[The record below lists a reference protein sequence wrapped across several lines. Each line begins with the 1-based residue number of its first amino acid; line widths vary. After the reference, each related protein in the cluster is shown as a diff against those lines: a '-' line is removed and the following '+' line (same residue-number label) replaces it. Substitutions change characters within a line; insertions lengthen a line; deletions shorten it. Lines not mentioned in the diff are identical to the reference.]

1 MCRGSGY
8 APVLLVA
15 KHRFSLPVTETVVV
29 PDWAGRGYSCDE
41 FRDPP
46 GRAWNDFVHDT
57 NELVTV
63 IEGRLRVALG
73 GQTLEL
79 EPGDELF
86 IPKGAVHSVTNIHTG
101 VTRWLY
107 GYD

>member
-1 MCRGSGY
+1 MGDPPLLTKHKF
-8 APVLLVA
+8 AVLVNRAAVA
-15 KHRFSLPVTETVVV
+15 R
-29 PDWAGRGYSCDE
+29 DWGGRGYSCDE

-79 EPGDELF
+79 EAGDELF

>member
-1 MCRGSGY
+1 
-8 APVLLVA
+8 VLAVV
-15 KHRFSLPVTETVVV
+15 KHRFPVPVTESVVAQ
-29 PDWAGRGYSCDE
+29 DWAGRGYSCDE

-46 GRAWNDFVHDT
+46 GREWNDFVHDT

-63 IEGRLRVALG
+63 IEGRLRVTMG
-73 GQTLEL
+73 GQSAVL

-86 IPKGAVHSVTNIHTG
+86 ISRRTIHSVTNIHAG

>member
-1 MCRGSGY
+1 MGDPHLLTKHKF
-8 APVLLVA
+8 AVLVNRAAVA
-15 KHRFSLPVTETVVV
+15 
-29 PDWAGRGYSCDE
+29 PDWAKRGYSCEE

-63 IEGRLRVALG
+63 IEGRLRVTLG

-86 IPKGAVHSVTNIHTG
+86 IPKGAVHAVTNTHAG

>member
-1 MCRGSGY
+1 M
-8 APVLLVA
+8 LLVA
-15 KHRFSLPVTETVVV
+15 KHRFPLPVTETVVA

-41 FRDPP
+41 FHDPP
-46 GRAWNDFVHDT
+46 GREWNDFVHDT

-63 IEGRLRVALG
+63 IEGRLVVTME
-73 GQTLEL
+73 GQAVVV

-86 IPKGAVHSVTNIHTG
+86 IPKRVTHSVKNVHAD

>member
-1 MCRGSGY
+1 M
-8 APVLLVA
+8 A
-15 KHRFSLPVTETVVV
+15 E
-29 PDWAGRGYSCDE
+29 DWADRGYSCDE

-46 GRAWNDFVHDT
+46 GREWNDFVHET
-57 NELVTV
+57 NELVMV
-63 IEGRLRVALG
+63 VEGRLRVTME
-73 GQTLEL
+73 GQTAVL

-86 IPKGAVHSVTNIHTG
+86 IPKRVTHSVKNVHAG